1 MQLLKNHDWPF
12 IAAAFL
18 LTFVVLSGLQL
29 YVRPPMLLLERFMT
43 GWGMVEVLLIGI
55 YAAVITAK
63 FLDPAVAKVMRPR
76 LWLLFSAVFFA
87 QLFLG
92 LVGIE
97 KMLMTGQ
104 LHLPLPALILA
115 GPLYRGSGFFMLI
128 MFVVTVILAGPAWC
142 SHLCYFGVWD
152 DQLSRRSGQ
161 IKDLPAWR
169 TKVRFVVFLAV
180 VLTALLFRYLQFSR
194 VIAFSAAL
202 LFALAGIL
210 VMLIFSRRSG
220 AMIHCVTWCPIGLL
234 ANWLGRLSFFRLRI
248 GENCSGCRQCSRACR
263 YDALRI
269 EDIKRRQP
277 GLSCTLCGD
286 CVSTCHAAQIDYRLL
301 NFSPEIARKL
311 FVVLLISMHAIFLA
325 VARI

>member
-1 MQLLKNHDWPF
+1 MQVLKNRDWPF

-18 LTFVVLSGLQL
+18 LTVMILGGLQHYL
-29 YVRPPMLLLERFMT
+29 RPPMLLLERFMP
-43 GWGMVEVLLIGI
+43 GWGMVEVLLICI
-55 YAAVITAK
+55 YAAVVTTK

-76 LWLLFSAVFFA
+76 LWLLFSVVFFA

-92 LVGIE
+92 LAGIE
-97 KMLMTGQ
+97 KMLMTGH

-115 GPLYRGSGFFMLI
+115 GPLYRGTGFFMLI

-152 DQLSRRSGQ
+152 DQLSRRSRQ

-169 TKVRFVVFLAV
+169 AKVRIVVLIAV
-180 VLTALLFRYLQFSR
+180 VMVALLFRYFQISR
-194 VIAFSAAL
+194 VLAFSAAV
-202 LFALAGIL
+202 LFAAAGIMIML
-210 VMLIFSRRSG
+210 VFSRRSG
-220 AMIHCVTWCPIGLL
+220 AMVHCVTWCPIGLL
-234 ANWLGRLSFFRLRI
+234 GNWLGRLSMFRMHI
-248 GENCSGCRQCSRACR
+248 GENCSGCRQCSRVCR

-269 EDIKRRQP
+269 ENIRQRTP

-286 CVSTCHAAQIDYRLL
+286 CVSTCHAAQIDYRFLS
-301 NFSPEIARKL
+301 FSPETARKL

>member
-1 MQLLKNHDWPF
+1 MQVVKNHDWPF
-12 IAAAFL
+12 ITAAFL
-18 LTFVVLSGLQL
+18 LTVVTLGGLQL
-29 YVRPPMLLLERFMT
+29 FLQQPMLLLERFLP
-43 GWGMVEVLLIGI
+43 GRGMVEVLLIGI

-92 LVGIE
+92 LAGIE

-115 GPLYRGSGFFMLI
+115 GPLYRGTGFFMLI

-152 DQLSRRSGQ
+152 DFLSRRPGQ
-161 IKDLPAWR
+161 IEDMPAWR
-169 TKVRFVVFLAV
+169 SRARLAVFMAV
-180 VLTALLFRYLQFSR
+180 VLAALLLRYLQASWVLAFSCALLFGM
-194 VIAFSAAL
+194 
-202 LFALAGIL
+202 AGIMIML
-210 VMLIFSRRSG
+210 VLSRRTG
-220 AMIHCVTWCPIGLL
+220 AMVHCVTWCPTGLL
-234 ANWLGRLSFFRLRI
+234 GNWLGRFSLFRMRI
-248 GENCSGCRQCSRACR
+248 GENCSGCRQCSRVCR

-269 EDIKRRQP
+269 EDIRQRRP
-277 GLSCTLCGD
+277 GSSCTLCGD
-286 CVSTCHAAQIDYRLL
+286 CVSSCHAAQINYRLL
-301 NFSPEIARKL
+301 NFSPETARKV
-311 FVVLLISMHAIFLA
+311 FVVLIISMHAIFLA